1 MRRSITEYGAVPGTG
16 AKCTEQIQRAID
28 ECARAGGGTVVIPA
42 GVFVSGSVRLRSGVE
57 LHLEHGAMLR
67 ASHDENDMIDFSR
80 DIEDDNEDTGWEGGC
95 FLYACHEKDIAITG
109 TGVIDGGGRE
119 SFYDDDPEEAPHEG
133 PLNVRGFRPRMSFL
147 EDVENLTVTDVTFY
161 DSAFWTL
168 HMAGC
173 TNVRIENICIDNDRR
188 APNTDGIDPD
198 CCKNVIIRGCR
209 IKSGDDCIVI
219 KTTGPMYR
227 KYGESRDIL
236 VSGCILTTSC
246 TAVKIGTETC
256 GDIHNVL
263 VSDCIVRDCLRGI
276 GIWSRDGG
284 DIYAVRVHHV
294 QGNTR
299 NFADCAVRREG
310 IFSWWGEGEPVFLST
325 ARRADSPR
333 IPGRIFDI
341 TMDHLDFISESPIVI
356 AGEEYSV
363 IRKVRITDS
372 RFVFRRQSGK
382 RELVMDER
390 PSVRG
395 RYLMAS
401 GPVYL
406 RCAEDVIVDAETV
419 ICGSMAELMT
429 DTAPDTCFQQ
439 TESR

>member
-28 ECARAGGGTVVIPA
+28 ECAKEGGGTVVIPA
-42 GVFVSGSVRLRSGVE
+42 GVFLSGSVRLRSGVE
-57 LHLEHGAMLR
+57 LHLEHGAVLR

-95 FLYACHEKDIAITG
+95 FLYACREKNIAITG

-119 SFYDDDPEEAPHEG
+119 SFYDDDPQEGPHEG

-173 TNVRIENICIDNDRR
+173 TNVRIENISIDNDRR

-209 IKSGDDCIVI
+209 IKSWD
-219 KTTGPMYR
+219 
-227 KYGESRDIL
+227 
-236 VSGCILTTSC
+236 
-246 TAVKIGTETC
+246 
-256 GDIHNVL
+256 
-263 VSDCIVRDCLRGI
+263 DCIVRDCIRGI

-299 NFADCAVRREG
+299 NFADCAVRKDG

-325 ARRADSPR
+325 ARREDSPR

-363 IRKVRITDS
+363 IRKVRISDS

-390 PSVRG
+390 PSVKG
-395 RYLMAS
+395 RYPLAS

-406 RCAEDVIVDAETV
+406 RCAEDVLVDAETM
-419 ICGSMAELMT
+419 IDKSMAELMT